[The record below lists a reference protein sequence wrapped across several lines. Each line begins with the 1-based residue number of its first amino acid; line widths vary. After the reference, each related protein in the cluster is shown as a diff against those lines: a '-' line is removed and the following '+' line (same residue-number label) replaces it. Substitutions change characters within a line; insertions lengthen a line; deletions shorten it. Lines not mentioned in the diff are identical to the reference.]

1 MRPSLTAAKQTKG
14 IQKMKHFFIILM
26 GLMIAPVSWA
36 SDDNKP
42 YDYPFVNPY
51 EATVIGTPEIY
62 KAEMPENPRVKQM
75 ELTVFKDRKIPEIF
89 WYSPKL
95 RYSLAFQQK
104 KAPMIINIAGTGA
117 AYDSTKMRFM
127 QTAFYNAGFH
137 VLSLSSPT
145 HPNFIITASESMVPG
160 HIEEDSRD
168 LYRVMQLAWDQVK
181 DKVNVSEFYLT
192 GYSLGGAQSA
202 FVARLDETKKK
213 FNFKK
218 VLMINP
224 PVSLFNSVILL
235 DELLE
240 ENVPGGIDQIDLFFD
255 QVYQKITGIFS
266 SESRVDLSDPDLL
279 YNLYKK
285 DPPKETTLAAIIGIS
300 FRISSSN
307 MLFVSDVMSGGNFI
321 VPSNQ
326 KLTVTT
332 SLTDYGIVAF
342 RTSFEDYFNDVF
354 FPYFRA
360 KQPGLNRQ
368 ALIGQ
373 TSLESI
379 AAYLEKTEKISVITN
394 EDDII
399 LKEGEIDFFRNTFAQ
414 RALIYS
420 IGGHCGN
427 MEHQKNVEQ
436 MIHFFKE

>member
-1 MRPSLTAAKQTKG
+1 MFPADSTAEVENEKSARGIVTTVQSSFVQAMDYCFNNAKHTKG
-14 IQKMKHFFIILM
+14 IQKMKPFFIILIGIM
-26 GLMIAPVSWA
+26 LVPASWA
-36 SDDNKP
+36 NDDHKP
-42 YDYPFVNPY
+42 YDYPFVNSY
-51 EATVIGTPEIY
+51 EATVIGTPEMY
-62 KAEMPENPRVKQM
+62 KAEIPQNARVKQM
-75 ELTVFKDRKIPEIF
+75 ELTVFKDRKIPDIF
-89 WYSPKL
+89 WYSQKL
-95 RYSLAFQQK
+95 RYSLAFQEK

-181 DKVNVSEFYLT
+181 DKVEVSEFYLT

-202 FVARLDETKKK
+202 FVARRDETEKK

-240 ENVPGGIDQIDLFFD
+240 ENVPGGADRIDLFFD
-255 QVYQKITGIFS
+255 EVYQKITGVYS
-266 SESRVDLSDPDLL
+266 SQTRLDLSDPDLL

-285 DPPKETTLAAIIGIS
+285 NP
-300 FRISSSN
+300 
-307 MLFVSDVMSGGNFI
+307 FI

-342 RTSFEDYFNDVF
+342 RTSFEDYFNDAF

-360 KQPGLNRQ
+360 KQPGLNKQ
-368 ALIGQ
+368 ALIDQ
-373 TSLESI
+373 TSLQSI
-379 AAYLEKTEKISVITN
+379 TEYLEKTEKISVITN

-399 LKEGEIDFFRNTFAQ
+399 LKKGEIDFFRNTFGE

-420 IGGHCGN
+420 VGGHCGN